1 MVRYERTEN
10 GRALNAVLI
19 VAVVVMLA
27 SFSPVLLEVIAG
39 QSHPGILVVVLMPLF
54 LMGII
59 LPGITKLS
67 ICLSDES
74 LDVRMGIFSR
84 KINLGDVITA
94 SIVSIPWY
102 AGWGVRFAF
111 SGGELWRVTGTHAVK
126 LELRNRS
133 SYLLGMNDPESL
145 EAAIRSVLRLT
156 RRQASCPGQATA

>member
-19 VAVVVMLA
+19 VAVLVMLA
-27 SFSPVLLEVIAG
+27 SFSSVLLEVIAG
-39 QSHPGILVVVLMPLF
+39 KIHPGILVVMLMPLF
-54 LMGII
+54 ILGII

-67 ICLSDES
+67 IRLSDES

-84 KINLGDVITA
+84 KIELRDVITT
-94 SIVSIPWY
+94 SIVSIPWH

-111 SGGELWRVTGTHAVK
+111 SGGELWRVTGARAVK
-126 LELRNRS
+126 FELRNRS

-145 EAAIRSVLRLT
+145 EAALRSALGR
-156 RRQASCPGQATA
+156 